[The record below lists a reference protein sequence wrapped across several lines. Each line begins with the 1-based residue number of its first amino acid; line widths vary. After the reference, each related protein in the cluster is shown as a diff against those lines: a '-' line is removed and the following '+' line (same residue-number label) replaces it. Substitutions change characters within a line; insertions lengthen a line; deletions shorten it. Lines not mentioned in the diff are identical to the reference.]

1 MIIYLVRHGETDY
14 NKERLLMGQ
23 LDIPLNK
30 LGISQAEKTGKV
42 LENKNISKI
51 YSSDLQRASK
61 TAEIIRD
68 KQNIPLDE
76 IIRNTQ
82 SIPFELIPNFRE
94 HTFGKMDGMKWSSK
108 WDEME
113 KNEFENILLK
123 EGGESFTHFE
133 KRIWDTYIKITSKHS
148 IDENLLIISHG
159 GCIRVIIMKILNATE
174 EIFSNLSID
183 NCSLTTIVHL
193 PHRKIHKYRI
203 ININSNWYL

>member
-1 MIIYLVRHGETDY
+1 MNIYLVRHGETDY

-23 LDIPLNK
+23 LDIPLNE
-30 LGISQAEKTGKV
+30 LGLSQAEKIGKI
-42 LENKNISKI
+42 LENKEISKI
-51 YSSDLQRASK
+51 YSSDLIRASK
-61 TAEIIRD
+61 TAEIV
-68 KQNIPLDE
+68 KNTQNIPL
-76 IIRNTQ
+76 
-82 SIPFELIPNFRE
+82 ELIPNFRE

-113 KNEFENILLK
+113 KNEFDNILLK

-203 ININSNWYL
+203 ININSNWYLE

>member
-23 LDIPLNK
+23 LDIPMNE
-30 LGISQAEKTGKV
+30 LGLSQAKKVGKV
-42 LENKNISKI
+42 LENKKISKI

-61 TAEIIRD
+61 TAEIIKN
-68 KQNIPLDE
+68 KQNIPL
-76 IIRNTQ
+76 
-82 SIPFELIPNFRE
+82 ELIPNFRE

-133 KRIWDTYIKITSKHS
+133 KRIWDTFIKITSKHS
-148 IDENLLIISHG
+148 IDKNLLIISHG

-203 ININSNWYL
+203 ININSNWYLE

>member
-1 MIIYLVRHGETDY
+1 MNIYLVRHGETDY

-23 LDIPLNK
+23 LDIPLNE
-30 LGISQAEKTGKV
+30 LGLSQAEKIGKI
-42 LENKNISKI
+42 LENKEISKI
-51 YSSDLQRASK
+51 YSSDLIRASK
-61 TAEIIRD
+61 TAEIV
-68 KQNIPLDE
+68 KNTQNIPL
-76 IIRNTQ
+76 
-82 SIPFELIPNFRE
+82 ELIPNFRE

-203 ININSNWYL
+203 ININSNWYLE